1 MRDTVSAELT
11 KRLEE
16 RKKFLSKLSQCAE
29 YHAINVAAIVLSGE
43 PKSCEPLYRAW
54 DRALRHYEIQIY
66 EPGKLGGQIEAA
78 QKLYSRIVGKNDLR
92 VVFAEI
98 FANAPTWLLHFT
110 RVYFDANFLEFHLP
124 RKVVELEW
132 RSRGLEDARAWPALP
147 SGRLTDGDP
156 IPSHDPRRI
165 ELAICGAMAQLKPI
179 PNFLELLCQAVE
191 QEFFPKRNPFA
202 DDVAFVIDLEQ
213 KPEEEWSP
221 YEKRRRRR
229 IIDYMEREGR
239 KYREELMAVVPSET
253 ASLRHI
259 RRR

>member
-1 MRDTVSAELT
+1 M
-11 KRLEE
+11 
-16 RKKFLSKLSQCAE
+16 
-29 YHAINVAAIVLSGE
+29 
-43 PKSCEPLYRAW
+43 
-54 DRALRHYEIQIY
+54 
-66 EPGKLGGQIEAA
+66 
-78 QKLYSRIVGKNDLR
+78 
-92 VVFAEI
+92 
-98 FANAPTWLLHFT
+98 
-110 RVYFDANFLEFHLP
+110 
-124 RKVVELEW
+124 
-132 RSRGLEDARAWPALP
+132 AR
-147 SGRLTDGDP
+147 
-156 IPSHDPRRI
+156 
-165 ELAICGAMAQLKPI
+165 LKPI
-179 PNFLELLCQAVE
+179 SNFLELLCQAVE